1 MKLKNRTEQP
11 IGYLLAHSQILNISN
26 NRSE

>member
-11 IGYLLAHSQILNISN
+11 IGYLLAHSQILKHI
-26 NRSE
+26 